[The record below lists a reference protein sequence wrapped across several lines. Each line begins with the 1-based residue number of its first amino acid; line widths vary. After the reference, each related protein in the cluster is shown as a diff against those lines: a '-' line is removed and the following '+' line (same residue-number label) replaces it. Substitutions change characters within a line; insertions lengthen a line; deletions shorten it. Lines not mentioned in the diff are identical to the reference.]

1 MTVPS
6 KITKNLLTYNIKK
19 HFPKRKIYRGC
30 SFLVRASKMKVPS
43 CGNDWYKQ
51 WWVIQTCI
59 SNGCWVILFTCRAEK
74 KLKGMAD
81 LKFLVCDPGMF
92 VILNSVQLIYIL
104 EENDITWLSWMLEWV
119 RIFLN
124 KRRKNINEILRH
136 SFPYVISRAIC
147 VFLTVSS
154 LSKEPN

>member
-1 MTVPS
+1 
-6 KITKNLLTYNIKK
+6 
-19 HFPKRKIYRGC
+19 
-30 SFLVRASKMKVPS
+30 
-43 CGNDWYKQ
+43 
-51 WWVIQTCI
+51 
-59 SNGCWVILFTCRAEK
+59 
-74 KLKGMAD
+74 MAD
-81 LKFLVCDPGMF
+81 LTFLVCDPGMF

-124 KRRKNINEILRH
+124 ERRKNINEILRH

-147 VFLTVSS
+147 VFLTVSP